1 MENNN
6 MEIKLDTIVDYKIEY
21 KKFNTKINGNN
32 NVDNN
37 KEDIIK
43 TIKLETT
50 EPMKITNIENN

>member
-6 MEIKLDTIVDYKIEY
+6 MKIKLDTIVDYKIEY